1 MTTPPAVDPLADQAT
16 QWPVTERHDIHRSAM
31 PFAVRADQVVRPGHE
46 DEESFTRLVLEHPGA
61 VVILALDDQDRVV
74 CLRQYR
80 HPVGGILVE
89 LPAGLCDVAGE
100 EAEAVA
106 RRELREETG
115 IAAETWQHLGSL
127 WSSPGI
133 SAEKHHYFLARDL
146 TDVGRGDFALKH
158 EEAEME
164 VFRAPLADLRQAV
177 LSGDVQDA
185 PVALALLL
193 AEARG
198 LLPTSEHEAPSR

>member
-1 MTTPPAVDPLADQAT
+1 MTPEDSLADQSVD
-16 QWPVTERHDIHRSAM
+16 WPVAGTADVYRAAM
-31 PFAVRADQVVRPGHE
+31 PFALRADEVARPGHE
-46 DEESFTRLVLEHPGA
+46 SEGTFTRLVLEHPGA
-61 VVILALDDQDRVV
+61 VVVLALDDQDRAV

-80 HPVGGILVE
+80 HPVGGVLVE

-100 EAEAVA
+100 DPEEVA

-115 IAAETWQHLGSL
+115 IAAARWHHLGSL

-146 TDVGRGDFALKH
+146 TEIGRGDFALEH

-164 VFRAPLADLRQAV
+164 IFRVPVAELRRAV
-177 LSGDVQDA
+177 LRGRVQDA

-198 LLPTSEHEAPSR
+198 LLPAETS

>member
-1 MTTPPAVDPLADQAT
+1 MSPRGNQAPLTDQPSS
-16 QWPVTERHDIHRSAM
+16 WPVTGSEDLHRSAM
-31 PFAVRADQVVRPGHE
+31 PFAVRADQVQRPGHE
-46 DEESFTRLVLEHPGA
+46 TQGSFTRLVLEHPGA
-61 VVILALDDQDRVV
+61 VVILALDEENRAV

-80 HPVGGILVE
+80 HPVGATLVE

-100 EAEAVA
+100 AAEAVA
-106 RRELREETG
+106 SRELREETG
-115 IAAETWQHLGSL
+115 ITAESWQHLGSL

-133 SAEKHHYFLARDL
+133 SEEMHHYFLARDL
-146 TDVGRGDFALKH
+146 REVGRGDFAVEH

-164 VFRAPLADLRQAV
+164 VFRTPVVDLRQAV
-177 LSGDVQDA
+177 LEGRVQDA

-198 LLPTSEHEAPSR
+198 FLPSSQRGESSR